1 MPIFTADGFGFA
13 VEQLEL
19 RIQFLKTAHIIYLKF
34 KVNGCMMTREK
45 RLILITEK
53 GKNGGPQA
61 VLIALPFVCLHV
73 GAR

>member
-34 KVNGCMMTREK
+34 KVNR
-45 RLILITEK
+45 I
-53 GKNGGPQA
+53 
-61 VLIALPFVCLHV
+61 
-73 GAR
+73 